1 MSGRDLVTI
10 MQVDV
15 DDAAFASLAELQAFY
30 PGLTLA
36 EFEVI
41 DMNGDKIIGSTEYY
55 IPEAQA
61 VFDKN

>member
-15 DDAAFASLAELQAFY
+15 DDAAFASLSELQAFY
-30 PGLTLA
+30 PDLTLA

>member
-15 DDAAFASLAELQAFY
+15 DDAAFASLSELQAFY

-36 EFEVI
+36 EFEII
-41 DMNGDKIIGSTEYY
+41 DMNGDKLIGSTEYY
-55 IPEAQA
+55 TPEAQA
-61 VFDKN
+61 VFYKN